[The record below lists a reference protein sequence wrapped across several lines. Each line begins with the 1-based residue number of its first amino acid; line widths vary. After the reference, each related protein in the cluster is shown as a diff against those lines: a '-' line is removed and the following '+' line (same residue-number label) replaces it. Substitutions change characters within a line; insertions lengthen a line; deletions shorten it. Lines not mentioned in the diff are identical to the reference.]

1 MDLDNYIERLEKAMN
16 TFSKMCFS
24 KEMRGLEITLTQMQM
39 LLLINSLS
47 GCKMS
52 DLSEALGV
60 TMGNVTS
67 MIDRLIKE
75 DLVKRCEDD
84 NDRRIVRIEL
94 TKNGKD
100 TVKTILGNRKTGLSR
115 IFKNVNESDK
125 AALLNIMERIAAV
138 L

>member
-1 MDLDNYIERLEKAMN
+1 MDTNNYTERLEKAIN
-16 TFSKMCFS
+16 TFSKNCFS
-24 KEMRGLEITLTQMQM
+24 KEMHGLEITVTQMHT

-84 NDRRIVRIEL
+84 SDRRIVRIEL
-94 TKNGKD
+94 TKKGRG
-100 TVKTILGNRKTGLSR
+100 TAKTILENRKRGLSR
-115 IFKNVNESDK
+115 IFKNLSESDK
-125 AALLNIMERIAAV
+125 ATLLDIMERIAAA

>member
-1 MDLDNYIERLEKAMN
+1 MNTESYIERLEKAMN
-16 TFSKMCFS
+16 TFSKKCFT
-24 KEMRGLEITLTQMQM
+24 KEMQGLEITVTQMQM

-60 TMGNVTS
+60 TLGNVTS

-75 DLVKRCEDD
+75 DLVKRCED
-84 NDRRIVRIEL
+84 NSDRRIVRIEL
-94 TKNGKD
+94 SKKGRD
-100 TVKTILGNRKTGLSR
+100 TVKAILENRKKGLSS
-115 IFKNVNESDK
+115 IFKNVNENDK
-125 AALLNIMERIAAV
+125 ATLLSIMERIAAG